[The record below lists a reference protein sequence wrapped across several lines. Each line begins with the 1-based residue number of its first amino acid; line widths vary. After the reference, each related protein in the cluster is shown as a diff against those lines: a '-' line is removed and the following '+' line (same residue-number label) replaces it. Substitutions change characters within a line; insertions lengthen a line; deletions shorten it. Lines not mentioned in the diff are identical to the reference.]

1 MKKVSIV
8 CFMLFSAVA
17 HADELTME
25 QTCEGWSNK
34 AAKFMEVRQNNV
46 PIYDALKMTVGNYSR
61 GLMLRA
67 YNQAVADEES
77 KKQAVI
83 DNFAEMIEDEC
94 LKGQSE

>member
-25 QTCEGWSNK
+25 QNCEGWTNK
-34 AAKFMEVRQNNV
+34 AAKFMEVRQNNTS
-46 PIYDALKMTVGNYSR
+46 IHEAMKMTVGNFSR

-67 YNQAVADEES
+67 YNEPVAENEGE
-77 KKQAVI
+77 KQIVI
-83 DNFAEMIEDEC
+83 DHFAELIEDEC
-94 LKGQSE
+94 LKNAQ